1 MNQSAKYK
9 LGSLIAVDKGRK
21 FPVVLRERPGYTFQR
36 IDPIDPGQLGLV
48 LRSQIGHGMSTWIQ
62 ILIGHRYTIGWI
74 PENIT
79 KIMDN
84 QALFLAL
91 EGLYDYLN
99 SYVFAEEIRIS

>member
-1 MNQSAKYK
+1 MKRRKYSPGD
-9 LGSLIAVDKGRK
+9 LVTVAPSRK

-91 EGLYDYLN
+91 EVLQDYLN
-99 SYVFAEEIRIS
+99 SYLLAEEVRIS